1 MKLNAAIK
9 NMTTQIADVLS
20 LNDPSVYIYGS
31 YVLDD
36 FQYGWSDIDI
46 LVLTQKSISE
56 QQANELVCLRQSIT
70 AAESDNPFY
79 RCFEGGMLTL
89 NAFIRKV
96 PDRVVYWGTSGQ
108 RITDSYHFDACC
120 MKELLDYSRLL
131 HGKDIRGQL
140 TPPSFE
146 DIKTNIQFH
155 YDTIRKYA
163 SSTGRSIYSFGWLLD
178 IARCIYTLRTGKII
192 SKTAA
197 GEWALQNCLFH
208 NITALFNGTRHL
220 LTKGRKGCA
229 FCIKVGHYFHKNE
242 CIQRL
247 WLLCSLVLIYHT
259 YDTYDMIGR
268 TAKRK
273 SENIMKWHRVSLKLS
288 IKNRTPKK
296 SGTRYIKISLSR

>member
-9 NMTTQIADVLS
+9 NMTTKIADVLS

-146 DIKTNIQFH
+146 DVKTNIQFH

-208 NITALFNGTRHL
+208 NITALETAL
-220 LTKGRKGCA
+220 EVRKNPQKYLESAELQALSGKLGNA
-229 FCIKVGHYFHKNE
+229 IQQYADVLEKELKTTSFVGVCTF
-242 CIQRL
+242 
-247 WLLCSLVLIYHT
+247 
-259 YDTYDMIGR
+259 
-268 TAKRK
+268 
-273 SENIMKWHRVSLKLS
+273 
-288 IKNRTPKK
+288 
-296 SGTRYIKISLSR
+296 

>member
-70 AAESDNPFY
+70 AAESDN
-79 RCFEGGMLTL
+79 
-89 NAFIRKV
+89 
-96 PDRVVYWGTSGQ
+96 
-108 RITDSYHFDACC
+108 HFDACC

-178 IARCIYTLRTGKII
+178 IARCIYAKIFGKCR
-192 SKTAA
+192 AA
-197 GEWALQNCLFH
+197 GFVGETRKCY
-208 NITALFNGTRHL
+208 TAVC
-220 LTKGRKGCA
+220 GRA
-229 FCIKVGHYFHKNE
+229 
-242 CIQRL
+242 
-247 WLLCSLVLIYHT
+247 
-259 YDTYDMIGR
+259 
-268 TAKRK
+268 
-273 SENIMKWHRVSLKLS
+273 
-288 IKNRTPKK
+288 
-296 SGTRYIKISLSR
+296 